1 MTNIQN
7 KIYRPWGYYEVI
19 SNTADS
25 LTKMLYF
32 TNGKAIRK
40 QKHHHRSE
48 HWLVKFGTGILF
60 IDGIIIHIKSG
71 DIITIPVE
79 SVHLVRAITN
89 LVILET
95 QISVDDSKCSEDDIE
110 IIPSKVLVTGCFDL
124 LHSGHIQFIENASGY
139 GNELYVGICSDYNY
153 LLTKQKNPV
162 YTEQERKYL
171 IEHINCVNGCIINN
185 GSGKA
190 DFENVI
196 ESINPNILVTNSDGD
211 TDEKRKL
218 CKKYNIEY
226 VVLDRENYYSNI
238 LPSRSST
245 KIKEELK
252 Q

>member
-1 MTNIQN
+1 MF
-7 KIYRPWGYYEVI
+7 IYFLCVNSI
-19 SNTADS
+19 
-25 LTKMLYF
+25 
-32 TNGKAIRK
+32 I
-40 QKHHHRSE
+40 
-48 HWLVKFGTGILF
+48 LVYNSFL
-60 IDGIIIHIKSG
+60 
-71 DIITIPVE
+71 
-79 SVHLVRAITN
+79 
-89 LVILET
+89 
-95 QISVDDSKCSEDDIE
+95 IE
-110 IIPSKVLVTGCFDL
+110 CKTLL
-124 LHSGHIQFIENASGY
+124 LHNPLTSFSS
-139 GNELYVGICSDYNY
+139 LRYNKQHSVSF
-153 LLTKQKNPV
+153 LAIVTK
-162 YTEQERKYL
+162 QERKYL

-226 VVLDRENYYSNI
+226 IVLDRENYYSNI